1 MAIICLLFISLS
13 ITAAPLKKG
22 DLLPSITLNNQHK
35 KPITISADI
44 RTLLFSADKAPS
56 MVINQLLKG
65 KPDYLEKHKAYFIAD
80 ISGMPFLISKFI
92 AVPKMKR
99 YPYDVLLVRNS
110 KWASFI
116 PHKKGYVSVLK
127 ISANKVI
134 SVNFAKNKQALTA
147 LIK

>member
-1 MAIICLLFISLS
+1 
-13 ITAAPLKKG
+13 
-22 DLLPSITLNNQHK
+22 
-35 KPITISADI
+35 
-44 RTLLFSADKAPS
+44 

-65 KPDYLEKHKAYFIAD
+65 KPDYLVKHKAYFIAD

-92 AVPKMKR
+92 AVPKMKK

>member
-1 MAIICLLFISLS
+1 MLKKMAIICLLFISLS

-65 KPDYLEKHKAYFIAD
+65 KHDYLAKHKGYFITD
-80 ISGMPFLISKFI
+80 IKGMPIF
-92 AVPKMKR
+92 
-99 YPYDVLLVRNS
+99 
-110 KWASFI
+110 
-116 PHKKGYVSVLK
+116 
-127 ISANKVI
+127 
-134 SVNFAKNKQALTA
+134 
-147 LIK
+147 